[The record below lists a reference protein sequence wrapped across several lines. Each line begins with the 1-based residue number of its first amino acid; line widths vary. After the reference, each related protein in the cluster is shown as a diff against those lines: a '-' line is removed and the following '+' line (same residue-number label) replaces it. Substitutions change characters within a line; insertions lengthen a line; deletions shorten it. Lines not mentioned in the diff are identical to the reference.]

1 MEGDN
6 ALDLDSILDRALE
19 DLGEIEENA
28 HIRTS
33 TRPTTA
39 TTANSTTEPV
49 TPTEPH
55 LEAAELLRNLAA
67 DLEKMKEGGNP
78 DSLLGDFFKELDSDN
93 SYKGAMEGMMKQI
106 ISKEVLYEP
115 MKDMYDRY
123 PTWLEEN
130 KGKLAES
137 EYFNYLKQYGYI
149 EQILYTYDTVG
160 DEGLDVVLKLM
171 QEMQGCGQVPL
182 DIVKQLAPDVEFDGN
197 GAPKFPPTF
206 DRPDQCQLQ

>member
-33 TRPTTA
+33 TRPTIATPTA
-39 TTANSTTEPV
+39 TTATTVNSTTERV

-93 SYKGAMEGMMKQI
+93 SYTGAMEGMMKQI

-123 PTWLEEN
+123 PPWLEEN

-171 QEMQGCGQVPL
+171 QEV
-182 DIVKQLAPDVEFDGN
+182 
-197 GAPKFPPTF
+197 
-206 DRPDQCQLQ
+206 